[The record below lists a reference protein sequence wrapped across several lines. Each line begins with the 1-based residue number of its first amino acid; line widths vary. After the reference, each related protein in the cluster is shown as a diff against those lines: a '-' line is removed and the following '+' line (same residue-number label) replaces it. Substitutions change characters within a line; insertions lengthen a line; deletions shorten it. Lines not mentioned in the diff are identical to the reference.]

1 MIHFYRLIKSYG
13 AVICWLLRKVKIMDD
28 FSFIYDDIERETDAA
43 YLLVFGDQKI
53 WLPKSQ
59 IRVYEKNK
67 KVFVPEWLAIEK
79 GLL

>member
-1 MIHFYRLIKSYG
+1 MIHFYRLINIIKFLKG
-13 AVICWLLRKVKIMDD
+13 IIMDD
-28 FSFIYDDIERETDAA
+28 FSFIYDDIVRETEAA
-43 YLLVFGDQKI
+43 YLLSFGDDEI

-59 IRVYEKNK
+59 VRVYEKNN